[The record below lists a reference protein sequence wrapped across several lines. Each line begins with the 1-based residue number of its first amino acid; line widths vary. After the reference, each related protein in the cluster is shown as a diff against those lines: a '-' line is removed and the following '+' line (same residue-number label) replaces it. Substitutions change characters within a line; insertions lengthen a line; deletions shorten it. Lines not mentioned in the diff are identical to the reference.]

1 MHGVEGFIYPNEIEL
16 QWSVLIVLYPF
27 ITGLVAGAFILA
39 SLERVF
45 NVQAVKPTYRLALL
59 TALAFLLVAPLPLQL
74 HLGHPERS
82 LEMYLTPHTS
92 SAMAMFGFVYLWYL
106 MVVLV
111 LEIWFDYRRDLVLA
125 KARSTGL
132 TRMLYSVLTLGSDD
146 ISPRALAVDDWFG
159 RTITIIGIPSA
170 FLLHGYVGFIFG
182 SIKANP
188 WWSTPL
194 MPIVFLFSA
203 IVSGI
208 AMVMLLYIAA
218 TRLRRQPVDLR
229 CVDTIGQY
237 LFYALVVDF
246 SLEMLDLIHRLY
258 EADESLKALDFMVHT
273 RLWTSQVIVQITLG
287 TLVPL
292 ALLALLQFRSEP
304 ARGGSGGRHAGTGV
318 RLLRWVTERRLAL
331 YATAGTLTLIGVFAM
346 RWNVVI
352 GGQLFSKSFLGYT
365 TYKMQFATREGLL
378 PAILL
383 MLLPFAILA
392 VLVKVLPPW
401 VAAEEHAPHHAA
413 TV

>member
-1 MHGVEGFIYPNEIEL
+1 MPGVDGFMYPNEVEL

-59 TALAFLLVAPLPLQL
+59 TALAFLLVAPLPLQM

-82 LEMYLTPHTS
+82 FEMMFTPHTT

-106 MVVLV
+106 MVVLLV
-111 LEIWFDYRRDLVLA
+111 EIWLEYRRELVLA
-125 KARSTGL
+125 ARRSTGL
-132 TRMLYSVLTLGSDD
+132 KRLFYRTVTLGSDN
-146 ISPRALAVDDWFG
+146 ISPASLRIDDRVG
-159 RTITIIGIPSA
+159 RIVTIIGIPSA

-188 WWSTPL
+188 WWSTPM

-208 AMVMLLYIAA
+208 ALVLLLYVVTSWI
-218 TRLRRQPVDLR
+218 RRAPLDIV
-229 CVDTIGQY
+229 CVDTVAKY
-237 LFYALVVDF
+237 LFYAFLVDF
-246 SLEMLDLIHRLY
+246 ALEMIDLIHRIY
-258 EADESLKALDFMVHT
+258 EADESFRALDFMVKT
-273 RLWTSQVIVQITLG
+273 RLFTSQIVLQIVLG
-287 TLVPL
+287 TLLPL
-292 ALLALLQFRSEP
+292 LVLAVTQV
-304 ARGGSGGRHAGTGV
+304 V
-318 RLLRWVTERRLAL
+318 RLRDRLRIRL
-331 YATAGTLTLIGVFAM
+331 YVTAGVLTLIGILAM

-365 TYKMQFATREGLL
+365 SYKMGFATREGLL
-378 PAILL
+378 PAVLVL
-383 MLLPFAILA
+383 LLPLGILT

-401 VAAEEHAPHHAA
+401 TSSEA
-413 TV
+413 THS

>member
-1 MHGVEGFIYPNEIEL
+1 MPPVQGFLYPNEIEL

-45 NVQAVKPTYRLALL
+45 NVQEVKPTYRIALL

-82 LEMYLTPHTS
+82 FEMYLTPHTT

-106 MVVLV
+106 MAVLV
-111 LEIWFDYRRDLVLA
+111 VEIWLDYRQDIVLRA
-125 KARSTGL
+125 QSSTGL
-132 TRMLYSVLTLGSDD
+132 ARVFYRAATLGSNN
-146 ISPRALAVDDWFG
+146 ISPASLRIDDKVG
-159 RTITIIGIPSA
+159 RMVTIVGIPSA

-208 AMVMLLYIAA
+208 AAVMLVYMTYA
-218 TRLRRQPVDLR
+218 RLKRVAVDMACL
-229 CVDTIGQY
+229 DTIARY
-237 LFYALVVDF
+237 LFYAFVIDF
-246 SLEMLDLIHRLY
+246 SLEMLDLIHRIY
-258 EADESLKALDFMVHT
+258 EADESFKSLDFMVHT
-273 RLWTSQVIVQITLG
+273 RLFTSQIVLQIVAG
-287 TLVPL
+287 TFVPL
-292 ALLALLQFRSEP
+292 ALLAATQFRTF
-304 ARGGSGGRHAGTGV
+304 AAAT
-318 RLLRWVTERRLAL
+318 RRRI
-331 YATAGTLTLIGVFAM
+331 YTMAGTLTLIGIFAM

-365 TYKMQFATREGLL
+365 SYKMDFATREGLL

-383 MLLPFAILA
+383 MLLPLVILA
-392 VLVKVLPPW
+392 VLLRLLPPW
-401 VAAEEHAPHHAA
+401 EKAEHRGQVPYG
-413 TV
+413 V